1 MNIKHSKYKNTGILF
16 ELLVRQITADTLDG
30 KDSRASII
38 LKEYFVKTELG
49 REYKLYETLFKKTSI
64 TETKADITISTLLE
78 SSKNLNRSA
87 LKRQKYNLIS
97 EIKKHYD
104 VTKFFSHKLPHY
116 KVQAAFYTLIESF
129 SQKATQNAQQV
140 IDNKITILEHLTAAP
155 VSEEKVKENV
165 IKEFQG
171 YDKDLRILTYRVLLN
186 KFNDKYDN
194 LLEGQKEILKEL
206 INSIDNTP
214 RLKEFHN
221 TKVSEIKTELT
232 ELNKNVADEVTKI
245 KIEEVI
251 KMLPTLG
258 KTSKVKDDDLTNLLQ
273 YYDLIEELKTTNVQ
287 VQA

>member
-30 KDSRASII
+30 KDSQASKI

-78 SSKNLNRSA
+78 SSKNLNRGA

-116 KVQAAFYTLIESF
+116 KVQAAFYTLIETF
-129 SQKATQNAQQV
+129 SQETPQNAQQV

-155 VSEEKVKENV
+155 VSEEKVKEDV
-165 IKEFQG
+165 IKEFKG
-171 YDKDLRILTYRVLLN
+171 YDKDLRTLTYRVLLN
-186 KFNDKYDN
+186 KFNDKYEN

-221 TKVSEIKTELT
+221 NKVSEIKTELT
-232 ELNKNVADEVTKI
+232 ELNKNVTDEVTKI

-251 KMLPTLG
+251 KVLPELG
-258 KTSKVKDDDLTNLLQ
+258 KTSKVKDEDLTNLLQ
-273 YYDLIEELKTTNVQ
+273 YYDLIEELKNANVQ
-287 VQA
+287 IQA

>member
-171 YDKDLRILTYRVLLN
+171 YDKDLRTLTYRVLLN

-258 KTSKVKDDDLTNLLQ
+258 KTSKVKDDDLTNLLE
-273 YYDLIEELKTTNVQ
+273 Y
-287 VQA
+287 